1 MPRDFT
7 LTLPQTAFI
16 LNHGEALCSAT
27 ALLGGY
33 AAERRFKN
41 LYNDMCLRSSTT
53 RRLEREL
60 DWLED
65 LLGLEHVHDFD
76 RIEAELF
83 AEIDPSDPVVAE
95 ICLLLD
101 GLRDARRASRAA

>member
-7 LTLPQTAFI
+7 FTLPQTAFI
-16 LNHGEALCSAT
+16 LNHGAALCSAT

-41 LYNDMCLRSSTT
+41 LYDDMCLRSPTT

-60 DWLED
+60 DWLEG
-65 LLGLEHVHDFD
+65 LLALEHVHDFD
-76 RIEAELF
+76 RIEAQLF
-83 AEIDPSDPVVAE
+83 AEIHPADPAVAE

-101 GLRDARRASRAA
+101 GLRDARQASQAA